1 MKEAILKGHPLTE
14 DVMKEVKGGTILEG
28 SKKNKMNF
36 CPDCGYRYTDEDKEN
51 DDIFEERDGV
61 WRATCPN
68 CGSKNVVE

>member
-1 MKEAILKGHPLTE
+1 
-14 DVMKEVKGGTILEG
+14 
-28 SKKNKMNF
+28 MNF